1 MNIVVLVKQVP
12 DTWGTRKINL
22 DSGWLDR
29 SASEMVI
36 DEISE
41 KVVEIALQLK
51 EQVGASI
58 TAMTMGPDEAK
69 EVLRKCLAMGADEAV
84 HISDSQLEG
93 ADAVRTAQVLA
104 RAISEVDADLVI
116 AGNESTDGGGG
127 IIPVMLA
134 ELLDIPHLTNLDT
147 VSLTD
152 GILEGNRASENG
164 VQHLSSAL
172 PAVISMTE
180 RSAEARYPNFK
191 GIMAAKKKPLTQ
203 KNLAEI
209 GLTAADAQNKSAVQS
224 VEVRPARSAGIKIV
238 DDGSAATQVVDYLIA
253 HRVI

>member
-12 DTWGTRKINL
+12 DTWGIRKINL

-29 SASEMVI
+29 TATEMVI

-69 EVLRKCLAMGADEAV
+69 EVLRKCLAMGVDQAL

-127 IIPVMLA
+127 IIPVMLS
-134 ELLDIPHLTNLDT
+134 ELLGIPHLTNLDA

-152 GILEGNRASENG
+152 GVLQGKRASEDG

-203 KNLAEI
+203 KNLTEI

-224 VEVRPARSAGIKIV
+224 VEVRPARIAGIKIV